1 MHEHSLMNDLV
12 RKILDVARRQNA
24 RKVTRVKVAV
34 GALSHFSRP
43 HFMEHF
49 VQAAEG
55 TPAEGA
61 RLDIDMLEGTAH
73 PHAREVLLES
83 VEVEE

>member
-61 RLDIDMLEGTAH
+61 RLDIDMLEDTAH